1 MIAFGQR
8 PWGIMQRLFQV
19 SYVMISLFALLAVI
33 APATAKPFTYVNARF
48 GTVCTFPDQIFT
60 ERMPEPENGDGL
72 EWHSVDG
79 ASVACYGSYNALD
92 DTPKSLIDNEK
103 SNPEPGEKVTYSKSG
118 ENWAVLSGTKGDKIF
133 YRRSV
138 FGKEDVIH
146 SVFIEY
152 PAALK
157 AKYDP
162 LVGAIAPS
170 LHEASGS
177 NSK

>member
-1 MIAFGQR
+1 MR
-8 PWGIMQRLFQV
+8 RLIHV
-19 SYVMISLFALLAVI
+19 SSATILLAALLVVI
-33 APATAKPFTYVNARF
+33 APATAKPFTYLNARF
-48 GTVCTFPDQIFT
+48 STVCTFPDQIFT

-72 EWHSVDG
+72 EWRSADG

-92 DTPKSLIDNEK
+92 NTPKSLVENEK
-103 SNPEPGEKVTYSKSG
+103 SNPEPGEKITYSKAG
-118 ENWAVLSGTKGDKIF
+118 KNWAVLSGTKGDKIF

-162 LVGAIAPS
+162 LVGAIAAS
-170 LHEASGS
+170 LHEASGPHW
-177 NSK
+177 K